1 MLVLLRMKGT
11 AKVENSSEL
20 VDIDHSQAEK
30 DTDHN
35 AMTNDAGSAQRA
47 IAKSRGNRGKASS
60 NTNTQKGTGSS
71 FTTMI
76 DIFLALMQKIGIW
89 MYNIFPH
96 LNVAIPIFTISM
108 SWLQVPAIGWDLA
121 LSLPDLERRGW
132 LYWCVVLC
140 GLAFPLF
147 IGYVIFTDDGVFP
160 LSQNIRID
168 DDEGLDFII
177 TTYDS
182 AIEGRD
188 LEKEY
193 TDQAKLNA
201 LSVFSYSLLL
211 GIKVANL
218 LPVHES
224 IFLSWYGVWK

>member
-1 MLVLLRMKGT
+1 MKST
-11 AKVENSSEL
+11 AEEEEEVQVQL
-20 VDIDHSQAEK
+20 VDIDNPRAER
-30 DTDHN
+30 DHN
-35 AMTNDAGSAQRA
+35 AKTNDAGSAQKA
-47 IAKSRGNRGKASS
+47 ISKSRGNRAGASS
-60 NTNTQKGTGSS
+60 NTNTTTQKSTGNSY
-71 FTTMI
+71 TTII
-76 DIFLALMQKIGIW
+76 DIFVALMQKIGIW

-96 LNVAIPIFTISM
+96 LNVAISIFTISM

-193 TDQAKLNA
+193 TDQAKLNE